1 MRRLQ
6 SLISLLVASVLVSCG
21 APEGDERALQPERQ
35 RAGIDELINVTLN
48 KPATASSTQGSFL
61 PEYAVDG
68 NITGDDSRWC
78 PGIYNQTRLLDIDL
92 QGTFDLVR
100 MELYTG
106 FRDTRPIQ
114 SYELFYDDG
123 TGWKPLPGA
132 SQTGNTSIAVSTTFP
147 QPVTATKVRLS
158 CRDPLVDN
166 CRVKELWVFGTPH
179 STQVN
184 IPPVANAGPDRA
196 LTLPTTS
203 VTLAGGATDADGTV
217 TSLAWTQVS
226 GPSATLSGTT
236 TASLSVAGL
245 SAGVFVFRLT
255 ATDDDGATASD
266 DVSVTVTAA
275 PDVLTNVALGKPAS
289 AGSVNGSFSA
299 SNAVDDNLTT
309 RWESGYHFLTHNY
322 LDVDLQGAY
331 EVRSAELHLSTS
343 ATSSYAMPAFELQ
356 AWDGGCWKTIPG
368 TVVEGNPL
376 NTTQKTLTFTAPVVT
391 TQVRVVC
398 KDKPYCRLRELKLLG
413 KPAAAPTGPTTCAA
427 GQQTV
432 VRNVRYDYALF
443 LPEQY
448 NNDRTT
454 RWPLIIALH
463 GLGGATVNV
472 DRTAVLSNPEGL
484 AKQFSSASFRAAMK
498 AIVISPT
505 QRLPFTNEGTGWF
518 TAPAVLALLEDAK
531 KDYRVDTDRIYVTGL
546 SGGGNMSLELGM
558 YFTSQLAAIVPISF
572 TSTPQNDA
580 NVCNLKPLP
589 IWAFHG
595 GQDTPGRPT
604 NLKTHLDTK
613 CAPPGESKMR
623 VTIYPNGGHNGSTWD
638 TAYATLELYDWLLQ
652 QRISDR
658 L

>member
-21 APEGDERALQPERQ
+21 APEGGERALQPAQQ
-35 RAGIDELINVTLN
+35 RAGVDELINVTLN
-48 KPATASSTQGSFL
+48 KPATASSTQDEFL

-68 NITGDDSRWC
+68 NINADTSRWC

-106 FRDTRPIQ
+106 FRDARAIQ
-114 SYELFYDDG
+114 SYEMFYDDG
-123 TGWKPLPGA
+123 TGWKSLPGA
-132 SQTGNTSIAVSTTFP
+132 NQTGNTSVAVSITFP
-147 QPVTATKVRLS
+147 QTVTAKKVRFS
-158 CRDPLVDN
+158 CRDPLADN
-166 CRVKELWVFGTPH
+166 CRVKELWVFGTPR
-179 STQVN
+179 SPQVN
-184 IPPVANAGPDRA
+184 IPPVANAGLDRS

-203 VTLAGGATDADGTV
+203 VTLVGEATDADGTV

-266 DVSVTVTAA
+266 EVSVTVTAA
-275 PDVLTNVALGKPAS
+275 PDVLTNVALDKPAS
-289 AGSVNGSFSA
+289 AGSVNGSFFA
-299 SNAVDDNLTT
+299 SNAVDGNLAN
-309 RWESGYHFLTHNY
+309 RWESAYQFQTHNY

-331 EVRSAELHLSTS
+331 EVLSAELHLGNS
-343 ATSSYAMPAFELQ
+343 ATATNAMSAFELQ
-356 AWDGGCWKTIPG
+356 AWNGGCWKTIPG
-368 TVVEGNPL
+368 TAVEGNPL
-376 NTTQKTLTFTAPVVT
+376 NTTQKTLTFTTPVAA
-391 TQVRVVC
+391 TQIRVVC
-398 KDKPYCRLRELKLLG
+398 KDQPHCRLRELKLMG

-427 GQQTV
+427 GQQTL

-448 NNDRTT
+448 NDDRAT

-463 GLGGATVNV
+463 GVVGATLTV
-472 DRTAVLSNPEGL
+472 DRTAVLNPPEGL
-484 AKQFSSASFRAAMK
+484 AKQFSSPSFRAAMK

-505 QRLPFTNEGTGWF
+505 QRLPFTNNGNGWF
-518 TAPAVLALLEDAK
+518 SATALLALIEDAK
-531 KDYRVDTDRIYVTGL
+531 KDYRVDPDRIYLTGL
-546 SGGGNMSLELGM
+546 SGGGNTSIEVGM
-558 YFTSQLAAIVPISF
+558 NYTNKVAAIVPISF

-595 GQDTPGRPT
+595 GQDTPGRAT

-613 CAPPGESKMR
+613 CGEGLSKMR
-623 VTIYPNGGHNGSTWD
+623 VTIYPNGGHNGATWD

>member
-6 SLISLLVASVLVSCG
+6 SLISMLVASALVSCG
-21 APEGDERALQPERQ
+21 APEGDERALQPAQQ
-35 RAGIDELINVTLN
+35 RARIDELINVTLN
-48 KPATASSTQGSFL
+48 KPATASSTQDPFR

-68 NITGDDSRWC
+68 DINTDTSRWC

-106 FRDTRPIQ
+106 FRDTRVIQ

-123 TGWKPLPGA
+123 TGWKPIPGA
-132 SQTGNTSIAVSTTFP
+132 SQTANTSIAVSTTFT
-147 QPVTATKVRLS
+147 QPVTANKVRFS
-158 CRDPLVDN
+158 CRDPLADN

-184 IPPVANAGPDRA
+184 IPPVADAGADRS
-196 LTLPTTS
+196 LTLPTSS
-203 VTLAGGATDADGTV
+203 VTLVGGATDADGTV

-236 TASLSVAGL
+236 TASLSIAGL

-266 DVSVTVTAA
+266 EVSVTVTAPPA
-275 PDVLTNVALGKPAS
+275 VLTDVAFKKPAT
-289 AGSVNGSFSA
+289 AGSFNTSLPPA
-299 SNAVDDNLTT
+299 NAVDGDLAT
-309 RWESGYHFLTHNY
+309 RWESGFHFQTHNY

-331 EVRSAELHLSTS
+331 EVSSAELHLGTS
-343 ATSSYAMPAFELQ
+343 ATATNAMPAFELQ
-356 AWDGGCWKTIPG
+356 AWNGGCWKTIPG
-368 TVVEGNPL
+368 TVVDGNPL
-376 NTTQKTLTFTAPVVT
+376 STTQKTLTFTTPVIT

-398 KDKPYCRLRELKLLG
+398 KDKPHCRLRELKLMG
-413 KPAAAPTGPTTCAA
+413 TPAATPTGPTTCAA
-427 GQQTV
+427 GQQTL

-454 RWPLIIALH
+454 RWPLIIGMH
-463 GLGGATVNV
+463 GIGGSTLTV

-484 AKQFSSASFRAAMK
+484 ARQFSSASFRAAMK
-498 AIVISPT
+498 AIVISPN
-505 QRLPFTNEGTGWF
+505 QRLPFDNTGTGWF
-518 TAPAVLALLEDAK
+518 AAPSLLALIEDAK
-531 KDYRVDTDRIYVTGL
+531 KDYRVDADRVYVTGL
-546 SGGGNMSLELGM
+546 SGGGNISIELGM
-558 YFTSQLAAIVPISF
+558 NHTSQLAAIVPISI
-572 TSTPQNDA
+572 TSTPTNNA
-580 NVCNLKPLP
+580 NICNLKPLP

-595 GQDTPGRPT
+595 ALDTPSRAT
-604 NLKTHLDTK
+604 SVKTWLDTK
-613 CAPPGESKMR
+613 CGPGESKMR
-623 VTIYPNGGHNGSTWD
+623 VTIIPNAGHNEATWD